1 MEEIQL
7 TLEEN
12 IATVTINRP
21 SVKNAVTS
29 EMWDELQRTFIDLG
43 YRDDVRAVI
52 VTGAGDDFCSGADVS
67 SMASRNEGPRVH
79 QLESMRKVGDCCLSL
94 FNMPKV
100 TIAKVPGVAVGAGMN
115 LALCCDLVVASENAR
130 FSEIFAKRGLSVDFG
145 GSFLLP
151 RIVGLQRAKEL
162 VLLAEVLS
170 AAEADRMGLI
180 NYVVPHDQLDNKALE
195 LAQKAAN
202 GPPRALAMSKAMLN
216 KSFAN
221 SLQDALDQEGTSQTV
236 NFTTKDISEAMKAF
250 QEKRPPRFSGW

>member
-12 IATVTINRP
+12 IATITINRP
-21 SVKNAVTS
+21 SVKNAITS
-29 EMWDELQRTFIDLG
+29 EMWDELQRIFIELG
-43 YRDDVRAVI
+43 YRDDVRSVI

-67 SMASRNEGPRVH
+67 GMATRSEGPRLH

-151 RIVGLQRAKEL
+151 RIVGLQKAKEL

-180 NYVVPHDQLDNKALE
+180 NYVVPHDQLDDKALE

-216 KSFAN
+216 KSFAH

-236 NFTTKDISEAMKAF
+236 NFTTKDVSEAMKAF

>member
-29 EMWDELQRTFIDLG
+29 EMWDELQRTFTDLG

-67 SMASRNEGPRVH
+67 GMASRNEGPRVH

>member
-7 TLEEN
+7 TLDEN
-12 IATVTINRP
+12 IATITINRP
-21 SVKNAVTS
+21 SVKNAITS
-29 EMWDELQRTFIDLG
+29 EMWDELQRIFIELG

-67 SMASRNEGPRVH
+67 GMATRSEGPRLH

-151 RIVGLQRAKEL
+151 RIVGLQKAKEL

-180 NYVVPHDQLDNKALE
+180 NYVVPHDQLDDKALE

-236 NFTTKDISEAMKAF
+236 NFTTKDVSEAMKAF

>member
-1 MEEIQL
+1 MQL

-21 SVKNAVTS
+21 SVKNAITS
-29 EMWDELQRTFIDLG
+29 EMWDELQRVFIELG
-43 YRDDVRAVI
+43 YTDDVRAVI

-67 SMASRNEGPRVH
+67 GMASRSEGPRLH

-151 RIVGLQRAKEL
+151 RIVGLQKAKEL

-170 AAEADRMGLI
+170 AEEADRMGLI
-180 NYVVPHDQLDNKALE
+180 NYVVPHDQLDDKALE
-195 LAQKAAN
+195 LAKKAAS

>member
-1 MEEIQL
+1 MKEIQL

-29 EMWDELQRTFIDLG
+29 EMWDELQRTFIDLS

-67 SMASRNEGPRVH
+67 GMASRNEGPRVH

-180 NYVVPHDQLDNKALE
+180 NYVVPHDQLDDKALE

-216 KSFAN
+216 KSFAS

>member
-12 IATVTINRP
+12 IATITINRP
-21 SVKNAVTS
+21 SVKNAITS
-29 EMWDELQRTFIDLG
+29 EMWDELQRIFIELG

-67 SMASRNEGPRVH
+67 GMATRSEGPRLH

-151 RIVGLQRAKEL
+151 RIVGLQKAKEL

-180 NYVVPHDQLDNKALE
+180 NYVVPHDQLDDKALE

-221 SLQDALDQEGTSQTV
+221 SLQDAVDQEGTSQTV
-236 NFTTKDISEAMKAF
+236 NFTTKDVSEAMKAF
-250 QEKRPPRFSGW
+250 QEKRSPRFSGW

>member
-21 SVKNAVTS
+21 SVKNAITS
-29 EMWDELQRTFIDLG
+29 EMWDELQRVFIELG
-43 YRDDVRAVI
+43 YTDDVRAVI

-67 SMASRNEGPRVH
+67 GMASRSEGPRLH

-151 RIVGLQRAKEL
+151 RIVGLQKAKEL

-170 AAEADRMGLI
+170 AEEADRMGLI
-180 NYVVPHDQLDNKALE
+180 NYVVPHDQIDDKALE
-195 LAQKAAN
+195 LAKKAAS

>member
-7 TLEEN
+7 TLDEN
-12 IATVTINRP
+12 IATITINRP
-21 SVKNAVTS
+21 SVKNAITS
-29 EMWDELQRTFIDLG
+29 EMWDELQRIFIELG

-67 SMASRNEGPRVH
+67 GMATRSEGPRLH

-151 RIVGLQRAKEL
+151 RIIGLQKAKEL

-180 NYVVPHDQLDNKALE
+180 NYVVPHDQLDDKTLE
-195 LAQKAAN
+195 LAQKAAS

-236 NFTTKDISEAMKAF
+236 NFTTKDVSEAMKAF

>member
-7 TLEEN
+7 TLKEN
-12 IATVTINRP
+12 IATITINRP
-21 SVKNAVTS
+21 SVKNAITS
-29 EMWDELQRTFIDLG
+29 EMWDELQRIFTELG

-67 SMASRNEGPRVH
+67 GMASRSEGPRLH

-100 TIAKVPGVAVGAGMN
+100 TIAKVSGVAVGAGMN

-151 RIVGLQRAKEL
+151 RIVGLQKAKEL

-180 NYVVPHDQLDNKALE
+180 NYVVPHDQLDDKALE
-195 LAQKAAN
+195 LAQKAVN

>member
-67 SMASRNEGPRVH
+67 GMASRNEGPRVH

-100 TIAKVPGVAVGAGMN
+100 CVKTQ
-115 LALCCDLVVASENAR
+115 
-130 FSEIFAKRGLSVDFG
+130 EILN
-145 GSFLLP
+145 
-151 RIVGLQRAKEL
+151 ITTE
-162 VLLAEVLS
+162 
-170 AAEADRMGLI
+170 
-180 NYVVPHDQLDNKALE
+180 H
-195 LAQKAAN
+195 
-202 GPPRALAMSKAMLN
+202 PPLT
-216 KSFAN
+216 FHC
-221 SLQDALDQEGTSQTV
+221 
-236 NFTTKDISEAMKAF
+236 
-250 QEKRPPRFSGW
+250 

>member
-12 IATVTINRP
+12 IATITINRP
-21 SVKNAVTS
+21 SVKNAITS
-29 EMWDELQRTFIDLG
+29 EMWDELQRIFIELG

-67 SMASRNEGPRVH
+67 GMASRSEGHRLH

-151 RIVGLQRAKEL
+151 RIVGLQKAKEL

-180 NYVVPHDQLDNKALE
+180 NYVVPHDQLDDKALE
-195 LAQKAAN
+195 LAQKAAS

-236 NFTTKDISEAMKAF
+236 NFTTKDVSEAMKAF

>member
-12 IATVTINRP
+12 IATITINRP
-21 SVKNAVTS
+21 SVKNAITS
-29 EMWDELQRTFIDLG
+29 EMWDELQRIFIELG

-67 SMASRNEGPRVH
+67 GMASPSEGPRLH

-151 RIVGLQRAKEL
+151 RIVGLQKAKEL

-180 NYVVPHDQLDNKALE
+180 NYVVPHDQLDDKALE
-195 LAQKAAN
+195 LAQKAAS

-221 SLQDALDQEGTSQTV
+221 SLQDALDQAGTSPPVT
-236 NFTTKDISEAMKAF
+236 FTPKDGSGAMKAF

>member
-12 IATVTINRP
+12 IATITINRP
-21 SVKNAVTS
+21 SVKNAITS
-29 EMWDELQRTFIDLG
+29 EMWDELQRIFTDLG

-67 SMASRNEGPRVH
+67 GMASRSEGPRLH

-151 RIVGLQRAKEL
+151 RIVGLQKAKEL

-180 NYVVPHDQLDNKALE
+180 SYVVPHDQLDDKALE
-195 LAQKAAN
+195 LAQKAAS

-236 NFTTKDISEAMKAF
+236 NFTTKDVSEAMKAF

>member
-1 MEEIQL
+1 MEEIQI

-29 EMWDELQRTFIDLG
+29 EMWDELQRAFIDLG

-67 SMASRNEGPRVH
+67 GMANRSEGPRLH

-100 TIAKVPGVAVGAGMN
+100 TIAKVPGVAVGAGLN
-115 LALCCDLVVASENAR
+115 LALSCDLVVASENAR

-151 RIVGLQRAKEL
+151 RIVGLQKAKEL

-195 LAQKAAN
+195 LAQKAAS

-221 SLQDALDQEGTSQTV
+221 SLHDALDQEGTSQTV
-236 NFTTKDISEAMKAF
+236 NFTTKDVSEAMQAF

>member
-12 IATVTINRP
+12 IATITIKRP
-21 SVKNAVTS
+21 SVKNAITS
-29 EMWDELQRTFIDLG
+29 EMWDELQRIFIELG

-67 SMASRNEGPRVH
+67 GMATRSEGPRLH

-151 RIVGLQRAKEL
+151 RIVGLQKAKEL

-180 NYVVPHDQLDNKALE
+180 NYVVPHDQLDDKALE

-236 NFTTKDISEAMKAF
+236 NFTTKDVSEAMKAF

>member
-1 MEEIQL
+1 
-7 TLEEN
+7 
-12 IATVTINRP
+12 
-21 SVKNAVTS
+21 
-29 EMWDELQRTFIDLG
+29 
-43 YRDDVRAVI
+43 
-52 VTGAGDDFCSGADVS
+52 
-67 SMASRNEGPRVH
+67 MASRNEGPRVH

>member
-67 SMASRNEGPRVH
+67 GMASRNEGPRVH

-180 NYVVPHDQLDNKALE
+180 NYVVPHDQLGNKALE
-195 LAQKAAN
+195 LAQKAVN

>member
-67 SMASRNEGPRVH
+67 GMASRNEGPRVH

-195 LAQKAAN
+195 LAQKAVN

>member
-12 IATVTINRP
+12 IATITINRP
-21 SVKNAVTS
+21 SVKNAITS
-29 EMWDELQRTFIDLG
+29 EMWDELQRIFIELG

-67 SMASRNEGPRVH
+67 GMASPSEGPRLH
-79 QLESMRKVGDCCLSL
+79 ELESMRKVGDCCLSL

-151 RIVGLQRAKEL
+151 RIIGLQKAKEL

-180 NYVVPHDQLDNKALE
+180 NYVVPHDQLDDKTLE
-195 LAQKAAN
+195 LAQKAAS

-236 NFTTKDISEAMKAF
+236 NFTTKDVSEAMKAF

>member
-1 MEEIQL
+1 MEEIQH

-67 SMASRNEGPRVH
+67 GMASRNEGPRVH

-180 NYVVPHDQLDNKALE
+180 NYVVPHDQLDKKALE

>member
-67 SMASRNEGPRVH
+67 GMASRNEGPRVH

-180 NYVVPHDQLDNKALE
+180 NYVVPHDQLDKKALE

-250 QEKRPPRFSGW
+250 QGKRSPRFSGW

>member
-67 SMASRNEGPRVH
+67 GMASRNEGPRVH

-250 QEKRPPRFSGW
+250 QEKRSPRFSGW

>member
-67 SMASRNEGPRVH
+67 GMASRNEGPRVH

-216 KSFAN
+216 KSFTN

>member
-12 IATVTINRP
+12 IATITINRP
-21 SVKNAVTS
+21 SVKNAITS
-29 EMWDELQRTFIDLG
+29 EMWDELQRIFIELG

-67 SMASRNEGPRVH
+67 GMASGSEGPRLH

-151 RIVGLQRAKEL
+151 RIVGLQKAKEL

-180 NYVVPHDQLDNKALE
+180 NYVVPHDQLDDKALE
-195 LAQKAAN
+195 LAQKAAS

-250 QEKRPPRFSGW
+250 QEKRSPRFSGW

>member
-1 MEEIQL
+1 M
-7 TLEEN
+7 
-12 IATVTINRP
+12 
-21 SVKNAVTS
+21 
-29 EMWDELQRTFIDLG
+29 
-43 YRDDVRAVI
+43 
-52 VTGAGDDFCSGADVS
+52 
-67 SMASRNEGPRVH
+67 H

-250 QEKRPPRFSGW
+250 QEKRSPRFSGW

>member
-67 SMASRNEGPRVH
+67 GMASRNEGPRVH

-180 NYVVPHDQLDNKALE
+180 NYVVPHDQLDKKALE

-250 QEKRPPRFSGW
+250 QEKRSPRFSGW